1 MEATRH
7 PDTLAARL
15 QTLPKVELHNHLEG
29 GAMYPDLALRLAA
42 RNGMTLPFQDAA
54 SAADYYRF
62 TSLDQFIDI
71 LRTTVATL
79 NTAEDYADA
88 VERQGIEAR
97 RQNIRYHEL
106 FVTYGLVSRRGVPWE
121 AVVEGLVEGR
131 RRNADRHGVDTAFI
145 IDLDRTL
152 PADEALRH
160 VQLALGARERAG
172 IVGLGLD
179 CQEAGFPAGRLRHC
193 FAAAAE
199 AGLPLTAH
207 AGEDG
212 GAASVR
218 DALDCGVT
226 RIDHGVQA
234 VEDPSLL
241 AELAERQ
248 VLLTVC
254 PLSNVALRVFPSLA
268 EHSLPQLLAA
278 GIPVCLNSDDP
289 PMFASDLLTECVA
302 VDAQFGLGE
311 ARLVALLR
319 NAVVHSFQ
327 APDAKARLLADFDA
341 AAARLGDEHGDDHG

>member
-1 MEATRH
+1 MEATNT
-7 PDTLAARL
+7 PDTLAERL
-15 QTLPKVELHNHLEG
+15 RTLPKVELHNHLEG
-29 GAMYPDLALRLAA
+29 GSMYPDLAIRLAA
-42 RNGMTLPFQDAA
+42 RNGMTLPFHDAP
-54 SAADYYRF
+54 SAAEYYRF

-106 FVTYGLVSRRGVPWE
+106 FVTYGLVSGRGVPWE

-131 RRNADRHGVDTAFI
+131 RRNAEVHGVDTAFI

-152 PADEALRH
+152 PANEALRH
-160 VQLALGARERAG
+160 VELALAAPAETG

-218 DALDCGVT
+218 DALDCGVS

-234 VEDPSLL
+234 VEDPALL

-268 EHSLPQLLAA
+268 EHSLPQLIEA

-289 PMFASDLLTECVA
+289 PMFASDLLTECLA
-302 VDAQFGLGE
+302 VEAQFGFGE
-311 ARLVALLR
+311 AALVGMLR

-327 APDAKARLLADFDA
+327 APAAKARLLADFDA
-341 AAARLGDEHGDDHG
+341 AAAQLGNESGHVHG

>member
-1 MEATRH
+1 MEATH
-7 PDTLAARL
+7 TASTLAERL

-42 RNGMTLPFQDAA
+42 RNGITLPFHDAE
-54 SAADYYRF
+54 SAAAYYRF
-62 TSLDQFIDI
+62 SSLDQFIDI

-121 AVVEGLVEGR
+121 AVVEGLIEGR
-131 RRNADRHGVDTAFI
+131 RRNAERHGVDTAFI

-152 PADEALRH
+152 PGDAALAH
-160 VQLALGARERAG
+160 VELALAARERAG

-179 CQEAGFPAGRLRHC
+179 CQEAGYPAGRLKHC

-212 GAASVR
+212 GAASIW
-218 DALDCGVT
+218 DALDCGVA

-241 AELAERQ
+241 AVLAEREI
-248 VLLTVC
+248 LLTVC
-254 PLSNVALRVFPSLA
+254 PLSNVALQVFPSLA
-268 EHSLPQLLAA
+268 DHTLPQLLAA
-278 GIPVCLNSDDP
+278 GIPLCLNSDDP
-289 PMFASDLLTECVA
+289 PMFDSDLLTECEA
-302 VDAQFGLGE
+302 VEAQFGLGE
-311 ARLVALLR
+311 ALLVELLR
-319 NAVVHSFQ
+319 NAVAHSFQ
-327 APDAKARLLADFDA
+327 PAPARTQLLADFDA
-341 AAARLGDEHGDDHG
+341 AATALGHDRG